1 MNTTIIKGT
10 TPISSYNPS
19 QDIKEITRQV
29 KDCYDNGMEILNTGY
44 EELGVLSVIERMN
57 RDQRTFNCFVDE
69 ENEDPNDAW
78 KWRGTRGKAQDKA
91 VILHAQITTG
101 YMVPM
106 FMAQNERGEED
117 REMSSIARDIT
128 EWMTENS
135 NYKSSFLLAT
145 MGMLVNPVTYLGAE
159 YAEVYQKIKE
169 KTAKGYTTKEVL
181 DEIFSGFQAPVYTA
195 DQVLIA
201 NAYEQNIQ
209 RQPEIISKRY
219 IEYSEAEAK
228 YEDHEDWNFV
238 QPGISSVFNDED
250 GLFYD
255 TVDQDHDGLVEEV
268 IYKNRRDD
276 CEIPYVGGI
285 YMGDSDTEGNPI
297 KHRDNRNVPKYNIV
311 PFGYQR
317 INEHFYFYK
326 SLMNIQYWDNQL
338 LDAQY
343 EMGMNRAFLDTNM
356 PIAISGTDKI
366 DGEVI
371 FPSSVMA
378 FADKDVKVQPLL
390 PQANLG
396 NMFNAMSVVEKSME
410 ESSISDQSSGLL
422 PDANQKATALSIAD
436 RNAKTMLQGVGK
448 TMAESITQYGS
459 LMIDIAIN
467 HLSIP
472 EIDKLVGD
480 GERMKYRSFIL
491 PKKNIAGKEVSKTLK
506 FDKELLGNEMS
517 KEEKRSRE
525 LDMLTDIGYPQHSK
539 HLILINPEVFANLK
553 YYVQVEPQLLFPKN
567 EEFQQAM
574 LSQLYS
580 QLRQDPLVSAEELVR
595 KLLYS
600 YFKGEGE
607 NLLVKQTTSV
617 MGNRDIQNTPK
628 PVAGKMAEN
637 NAISA
642 NMGKTMGA

>member
-1 MNTTIIKGT
+1 MISEIKSDII
-10 TPISSYNPS
+10 SVYNPS
-19 QDIKEITRQV
+19 QDIKNITKDV
-29 KDCYDNGMEILNTGY
+29 KSAYEDGMEILHTGY
-44 EELGVLSVIERMN
+44 EELGGLSVIDRMN
-57 RDQRTFNCFVDE
+57 RDQRTFNSFVDE

-78 KWRGTRGKAQDKA
+78 KWRGTRGKARDKA
-91 VILHAQITTG
+91 VMLHAQITTG

-106 FMAQNERGEED
+106 FMAQNEAGEED

-159 YAEVYQKIKE
+159 YCEVYQKIKE

-195 DQVLIA
+195 DQILIS
-201 NAYEQNIQ
+201 NAYEQNTQKQ
-209 RQPEIISKRY
+209 RSIIHRQY
-219 IEYSEAEAK
+219 IDYSEAEAK
-228 YEDHEDWNFV
+228 YGEHEDWNFV
-238 QPGISSVFNDED
+238 NPGVSAIFNDED

-255 TVDQDHDGLVEEV
+255 SSDSEHEGLVEEV

-276 CEIPYVGGI
+276 REVPFVGGI
-285 YMGDSDTEGNPI
+285 YMGDNDTEGNPI
-297 KHRDNRNVPKYNIV
+297 KHRDNRNAPKYNIV

-396 NMFNAMSVVEKSME
+396 NMFSAMSVVEKSMD
-410 ESSISDQSSGLL
+410 ESSVSDVTGGQL
-422 PDANQKATALSIAD
+422 PDAAQKATALSIAEK
-436 RNAKTMLQGVGK
+436 NAKTMLQGVGK

-472 EIDKLVGD
+472 QVDQLIGD
-480 GERMKYRSFIL
+480 SQRMKYRSFIL
-491 PKKNIAGKEVSKTLK
+491 PKKNIGGKEVSKTLR
-506 FDKELLGNEMS
+506 FDEGLLGNEMG
-517 KEEKRSRE
+517 KEEKRERE
-525 LDMLTDIGYPQHSK
+525 MEMLTEIGYPQHSK
-539 HLILINPEVFANLK
+539 HLILINPEIFANLK

-574 LSQLYS
+574 LSQLYT
-580 QLRQDPLVSAEELVR
+580 QLRNDPLVSAEELLR

-607 NLLVKQTTSV
+607 NLLVKQTSNV
-617 MGNRDIQNTPK
+617 MGNQENTPTK
-628 PVAGKMAEN
+628 APAGAMAEN
-637 NAISA
+637 NMISSA
-642 NMGKTMGA
+642 MGKNMV

>member
-1 MNTTIIKGT
+1 
-10 TPISSYNPS
+10 
-19 QDIKEITRQV
+19 
-29 KDCYDNGMEILNTGY
+29 
-44 EELGVLSVIERMN
+44 
-57 RDQRTFNCFVDE
+57 
-69 ENEDPNDAW
+69 
-78 KWRGTRGKAQDKA
+78 
-91 VILHAQITTG
+91 
-101 YMVPM
+101 M
-106 FMAQNERGEED
+106 FMAQNEAGEED

-159 YAEVYQKIKE
+159 YCEVYQKIKE

-195 DQVLIA
+195 DQILIS
-201 NAYEQNIQ
+201 NAYEQNTQKQ
-209 RQPEIISKRY
+209 RSIIHRQY
-219 IEYSEAEAK
+219 IDYSEAEAK
-228 YEDHEDWNFV
+228 YGEHEDWNFV
-238 QPGISSVFNDED
+238 NPGVSAIFNDED

-255 TVDQDHDGLVEEV
+255 SSDSEHEGLVEEV

-276 CEIPYVGGI
+276 REVPFVGGI
-285 YMGDSDTEGNPI
+285 YMGDNDTEGNPI
-297 KHRDNRNVPKYNIV
+297 KHRDNRNAPKYNIV

-396 NMFNAMSVVEKSME
+396 NMFSAMSVVEKSMD
-410 ESSISDQSSGLL
+410 ESSVSDVTGGQL
-422 PDANQKATALSIAD
+422 PDAAQKATALSIAEK
-436 RNAKTMLQGVGK
+436 NAKTMLQGVGK

-472 EIDKLVGD
+472 QVDQLIGD
-480 GERMKYRSFIL
+480 SQRMKYRSFIL
-491 PKKNIAGKEVSKTLK
+491 PKKNIGGKEVSKTLR
-506 FDKELLGNEMS
+506 FDEGLLGNEMG
-517 KEEKRSRE
+517 KEEKRERE
-525 LDMLTDIGYPQHSK
+525 MEMLTEIGYPQHSK
-539 HLILINPEVFANLK
+539 HLILINPEIFANLK

-574 LSQLYS
+574 LSQLYT
-580 QLRQDPLVSAEELVR
+580 QLRNDPLVSAEELLR

-607 NLLVKQTTSV
+607 NLLVKQTSNV
-617 MGNRDIQNTPK
+617 MGNQENTPTK
-628 PVAGKMAEN
+628 APAGAMAEN
-637 NAISA
+637 NMISSA
-642 NMGKTMGA
+642 MGKNMV